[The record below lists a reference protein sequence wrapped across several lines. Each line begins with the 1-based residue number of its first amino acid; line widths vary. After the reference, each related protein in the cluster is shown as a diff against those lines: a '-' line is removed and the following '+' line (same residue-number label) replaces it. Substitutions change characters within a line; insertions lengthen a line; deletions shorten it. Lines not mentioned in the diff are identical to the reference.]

1 MSNLHF
7 SDLQISEALPALEQ
21 AVTQDTIDLCAVAH
35 LDYNPLHTDI
45 EWCKTAQILH
55 SRTVC
60 HGMFTMSM
68 MASVITRAWQNEGAM
83 IRSMESKFT
92 KPVPN
97 GQSVR
102 YEGKVIELHPRGPGE
117 SYVVVSLSA
126 IDSDGDTVA
135 VATAEVAV
143 PD

>member
-7 SDLQISEALPALEQ
+7 SDLQISDTLPPLEQ
-21 AVTQDTIDLCAVAH
+21 EVTQDTIDLCAVAH

-45 EWCKTAQILH
+45 EWCKSAQILH

-68 MASVITRAWQNEGAM
+68 MASVITRAWQNGGAVV
-83 IRSMESKFT
+83 RSMESKFT

-97 GQSVR
+97 GQTVR
-102 YEGKVIELHPRGPGE
+102 YEGTVVELHPRGPDE
-117 SYVVVSLSA
+117 SYVVVNLSA
-126 IDSDGDTVA
+126 TDGDGDTVA
-135 VATAEVAV
+135 VAKAEVTV